1 MSSSDSTLLHEL
13 LSRGSSMRPESIGLI
28 HGGCGLSYGQLHT
41 RTENF
46 AAALLELDLHRGE
59 RVGIYLEKRFE
70 TVIASF
76 GAPAAGGVFVPMNP
90 LLKPE
95 QVGFIAQDC
104 GVRVLV
110 TSPDRYLQLKDTLQ
124 DCPELRH
131 VVLTERPPSTR
142 ARWTGT
148 SCWPRRR
155 TGELRRVTASSTPTS
170 PPSST
175 PAAAPVGPRAWC
187 CRTAI
192 WWPAPRAWPA
202 TWATMPATPC
212 WRHCRS
218 VLTPASASS
227 PPPFTSARAS
237 CC

>member
-1 MSSSDSTLLHEL
+1 
-13 LSRGSSMRPESIGLI
+13 MRPESIGLI

-46 AAALLELDLHRGE
+46 AAALLELDLHRGD

-131 VVLTERPPSTR
+131 VVLTERAAEHP
-142 ARWTGT
+142 GT
-148 SCWPRRR
+148 LDWN
-155 TGELRRVTASSTPTS
+155 ELLAAPQRGNFAGTASSTPTS

-227 PPPFTSARAS
+227 PPPFTSARAW